1 MGKGRPAVDPRWAC
15 PELGQANDL
24 LLRLNQTAEVANV
37 GGVAVELIA
46 STTLQRLVGA
56 IQSKLLAADAAFQKL
71 QAKGGEP

>member
-24 LLRLNQTAEVANV
+24 VLRLNVLAEVANV

-56 IQSKLLAADAAFQKL
+56 IQSKLLAADAAFQEL
-71 QAKGGEP
+71 QAKGGGQ